1 MIDWLTTAHA
11 LAIHDQLI
19 AEHGGADGIRDIN
32 LLASA
37 LARPQQLFAYGQPEP
52 DIAAL
57 AAAYAFGIAKN
68 HAFVDGNKRTSAVVT
83 EAFLRLNGLGLTA
96 TDIEIVQTW
105 SDLGA
110 GLITGRNDRL
120 ATTEDCERAAMSE
133 QKPRVAVVGEVR
145 SSSPARRTAGSGSAT
160 SATRSMS
167 RSISRAAGSSGLCHR
182 ARRGSVFRC
191 GYCARYRRGDR
202 RRPDAADSRTAPWP
216 RCARN
221 RRVRR
226 PPFLRMARRS
236 ARAGSLRAAALG
248 APRRRSGPGEARVFL
263 RHHPLALFQCRA
275 RPFPCD
281 PRSDPSQGRENRVR
295 RKFPATRLARGPL
308 SRAHRVHRSLEA
320 RRYRAADL

>member
-1 MIDWLTTAHA
+1 MIDWLTTADV

-110 GLITGRNDRL
+110 GLITEPELIDWLR
-120 ATTEDCERAAMSE
+120 
-133 QKPRVAVVGEVR
+133 QKTVNVR
-145 SSSPARRTAGSGSAT
+145 P
-160 SATRSMS
+160 
-167 RSISRAAGSSGLCHR
+167 
-182 ARRGSVFRC
+182 
-191 GYCARYRRGDR
+191 
-202 RRPDAADSRTAPWP
+202 
-216 RCARN
+216 
-221 RRVRR
+221 
-226 PPFLRMARRS
+226 
-236 ARAGSLRAAALG
+236 
-248 APRRRSGPGEARVFL
+248 
-263 RHHPLALFQCRA
+263 
-275 RPFPCD
+275 
-281 PRSDPSQGRENRVR
+281 
-295 RKFPATRLARGPL
+295 
-308 SRAHRVHRSLEA
+308 
-320 RRYRAADL
+320 

>member
-1 MIDWLTTAHA
+1 MIDWLTGADV

-110 GLITGRNDRL
+110 GLITEPELIDWLR
-120 ATTEDCERAAMSE
+120 
-133 QKPRVAVVGEVR
+133 QKTVNVR
-145 SSSPARRTAGSGSAT
+145 P
-160 SATRSMS
+160 
-167 RSISRAAGSSGLCHR
+167 
-182 ARRGSVFRC
+182 
-191 GYCARYRRGDR
+191 
-202 RRPDAADSRTAPWP
+202 
-216 RCARN
+216 
-221 RRVRR
+221 
-226 PPFLRMARRS
+226 
-236 ARAGSLRAAALG
+236 
-248 APRRRSGPGEARVFL
+248 
-263 RHHPLALFQCRA
+263 
-275 RPFPCD
+275 
-281 PRSDPSQGRENRVR
+281 
-295 RKFPATRLARGPL
+295 
-308 SRAHRVHRSLEA
+308 
-320 RRYRAADL
+320 

>member
-1 MIDWLTTAHA
+1 VIDWLTTADV

-110 GLITGRNDRL
+110 GLIT
-120 ATTEDCERAAMSE
+120 E
-133 QKPRVAVVGEVR
+133 
-145 SSSPARRTAGSGSAT
+145 
-160 SATRSMS
+160 
-167 RSISRAAGSSGLCHR
+167 
-182 ARRGSVFRC
+182 
-191 GYCARYRRGDR
+191 
-202 RRPDAADSRTAPWP
+202 PD
-216 RCARN
+216 
-221 RRVRR
+221 
-226 PPFLRMARRS
+226 
-236 ARAGSLRAAALG
+236 
-248 APRRRSGPGEARVFL
+248 
-263 RHHPLALFQCRA
+263 
-275 RPFPCD
+275 
-281 PRSDPSQGRENRVR
+281 
-295 RKFPATRLARGPL
+295 
-308 SRAHRVHRSLEA
+308 
-320 RRYRAADL
+320 